1 MVSAVELPGLRD
13 PHPHSRIAALEA
25 ELASVAQRLETDERA

>member
-13 PHPHSRIAALEA
+13 PHSRIAALEA
-25 ELASVAQRLETDERA
+25 ELASVAQRVETDERA